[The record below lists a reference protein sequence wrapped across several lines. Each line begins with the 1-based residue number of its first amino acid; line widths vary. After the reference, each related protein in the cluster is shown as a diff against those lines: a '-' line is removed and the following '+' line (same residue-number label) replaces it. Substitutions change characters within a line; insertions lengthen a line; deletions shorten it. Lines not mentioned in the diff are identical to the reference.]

1 MANSSFTVDKKN
13 NKWQT
18 YGNNYF
24 ILATQ
29 IANTPIEMDG
39 VMQELP
45 ALSFSSEWETSPVAT
60 IGETFSEL
68 ANSEF
73 LEFLAQ
79 KGDAGRGTHV
89 VNADQMTSRTYKSG
103 SKLSFDIKFRCYPGQ
118 KVGSHNTRTAK
129 EWIHFLSLTTPV
141 NSNCGVNIENLVDKV
156 AGAADG
162 LVNLFGALVG
172 SNKDKDK
179 TKNEPNVIVRTM
191 DKVVDTVGGFL
202 DYVSKP
208 VGKFG
213 NFLGDGLAQI
223 GDTFTGGHQLEAR
236 RAAREK
242 EEESRKQ
249 QQKEQQAKQQNAT
262 TNMTSV
268 SREKYKALLDGINSD
283 NPAIKQAAD
292 SAGREYINDAVAKIE
307 DETKQ
312 KSARA
317 AIQSLETGIDA
328 VNGAPSIAGKAAG
341 NKIKNPEL
349 YGANIF
355 MLRIYPFIFRQAF
368 SVYVSTWSVTPSREW
383 NTLAND
389 HYYYDFSLQVSMDQ
403 TPSSVTYKNA
413 LYRNNFTAKQVV
425 D

>member
-29 IANTPIEMDG
+29 IENTPIEMDG

-129 EWIHFLSLTTPV
+129 EWIRFLSLTTPV

-162 LVNLFGALVG
+162 LVNLFDALVG
-172 SNKDKDK
+172 SNKDKDE
-179 TKNEPNVIVRTM
+179 TKNEPNVVVSVMDPIV
-191 DKVVDTVGGFL
+191 DAASGAL
-202 DYVSKP
+202 DYISKP
-208 VGKFG
+208 FSKVATLAGDFSALISDTITHG
-213 NFLGDGLAQI
+213 NLYETRQK
-223 GDTFTGGHQLEAR
+223 E
-236 RAAREK
+236 REK
-242 EEESRKQ
+242 AEERRQQ

-262 TNMTSV
+262 TNMASV

-292 SAGREYINDAVAKIE
+292 SSGRKFINDAVTKIE

-328 VNGAPSIAGKAAG
+328 VNGAPSIAGRAAS

-413 LYRNNFTAKQVV
+413 LYRNNFTAKQVA

>member
-1 MANSSFTVDKKN
+1 MANGSFTVEKKN

-29 IANTPIEMDG
+29 ILNTPIEMDG
-39 VMQELP
+39 VMNELP
-45 ALSFSSEWETSPVAT
+45 SLSFSSEWETSPVAT

-79 KGDAGRGTHV
+79 KGDAGRGTHT

-129 EWIHFLSLTTPV
+129 EWIRFLSLTTPP

-162 LVNLFGALVG
+162 LVNLFDALVG
-172 SNKDKDK
+172 SNKDKDE
-179 TKNEPNVIVRTM
+179 TKNEPNV
-191 DKVVDTVGGFL
+191 VVQAMNYIAKPAGDFL
-202 DYVSKP
+202 DFIAKPFEAVSNYANAGTVWLFDK
-208 VGKFG
+208 
-213 NFLGDGLAQI
+213 I
-223 GDTFTGGHQLEAR
+223 TGSHRYEAMQ
-236 RAAREK
+236 K
-242 EEESRKQ
+242 ERQKEQQAK

-262 TNMTSV
+262 TDMTSV
-268 SREKYKALLDGINSD
+268 SREKYKAMLDGINSD
-283 NPAIKQAAD
+283 NPAVKQAAD
-292 SAGREYINDAVAKIE
+292 SAGRKYINDAVAKIE

-312 KSARA
+312 KSAKA
-317 AIQSLETGIDA
+317 AIQNLETGINT
-328 VNGAPSIAGKAAG
+328 VNGAPSIASDAAG

-368 SVYVSTWSVTPSREW
+368 SVYVSKWSVMPSREW

-389 HYYYDFSLQVSMDQ
+389 HYYYDFYLQVSMDQ

-413 LYRNNFTAKQVV
+413 LYRNNFIAKHAA